1 MIKFDP
7 RKQSLQ
13 QRIKRVAVRM
23 ACFLMVSAAVFGGA
37 GITAGMPS
45 ALAVGSE
52 AAGEVVNERAAAEL
66 DRMAGAGTS
75 DKLSGVVDETVGKA
89 KRGVADI
96 KDTLDIDTTGA
107 KLEGAADELKG
118 KAKRGAA
125 KVGDALDADTLGTK
139 IDGATDELAGK
150 AKQTGAKI
158 GDALSADTSVTDK
171 MDGATDELAGK
182 AKRGLGE
189 AKSTAADIGDDV
201 EDSAG
206 GFLQSVKDFFN

>member
-1 MIKFDP
+1 MVKFDP
-7 RKQSLQ
+7 YGRQGQHLKQ
-13 QRIKRVAVRM
+13 IAIRM
-23 ACFLMVSAAVFGGA
+23 ACLLMVSAAVWGGT
-37 GITAGMPS
+37 GIAFGMPS

-66 DRMAGAGTS
+66 DRVAGAGTS
-75 DKLSGVVDETVGKA
+75 DRLGGAVQETVGKV
-89 KRGVADI
+89 KRGAADV
-96 KDTLDIDTTGA
+96 KDTFDTDTAGT

-125 KVGDALDADTLGTK
+125 NVGDAFDADTLGTK

-150 AKQTGAKI
+150 TKRAGARL
-158 GDALSADTSVTDK
+158 GDALSADESVTDK
-171 MDGATDELAGK
+171 MDGAADELAGK
-182 AKRGLGE
+182 AKRGIGS

-201 EDSAG
+201 EDSAD